1 MNLCRIV
8 VTLICL
14 TLVPKVMAD
23 TPFEK
28 IFTEKN
34 QRYQLD
40 KLRLQSEGKQKNT
53 DVKEDQISVEKSQ
66 AKQLSKTHKV
76 RFGGYITHQ
85 NGAEVYWV
93 DGETE
98 LGESARDVRVERDE
112 ANKKFI
118 FHTSDSQASLKPGQV
133 WLVDKEQI
141 VERYQLNQDEIE
153 ARVDALKGSPAD
165 AAIDN
170 DSAKE

>member
-1 MNLCRIV
+1 M
-8 VTLICL
+8 
-14 TLVPKVMAD
+14 PKVLAD

-40 KLRLQSEGKQKNT
+40 KLRLQSEGNQENP
-53 DVKEDQISVEKSQ
+53 DSKEDQISVEKNQ
-66 AKQLSKTHKV
+66 VKQLSKTHKV

-85 NGAEVYWV
+85 NGSEVYWV

-118 FHTSDSQASLKPGQV
+118 FHTSDSQTSLKPGQV

-141 VERYQLNQDEIE
+141 VERYQLDQDKIE
-153 ARVDALKGSPAD
+153 ALVDVLKGTPAD
-165 AAIDN
+165 AALDN
-170 DSAKE
+170 DPAKK